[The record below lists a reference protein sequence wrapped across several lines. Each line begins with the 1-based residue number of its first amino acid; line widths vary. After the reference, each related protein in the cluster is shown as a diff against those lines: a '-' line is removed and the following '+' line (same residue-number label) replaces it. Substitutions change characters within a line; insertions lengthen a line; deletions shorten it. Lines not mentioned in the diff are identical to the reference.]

1 MTKGDLMF
9 NKDDFKAVNA
19 IRTLAI
25 AQIEKANS
33 GHPGLPMGASPM
45 AYTVFNKVLKANPAN
60 PSFFDRDRFVLS
72 AGHGSAMLYSLL
84 HLSGYNLSIDD
95 LKNFRQIGSITPG
108 HPEHGMTPG
117 VEVTTGPLGQ
127 GIAQAVG
134 LAVAEKHLAGLYNKE
149 DIEIIDHYTY
159 ALCGDGD
166 LMEGVA
172 YEAMSLAGHLKLDK
186 LILLYDSND
195 ICLDGDLN
203 TSFSES
209 VKDRVIA
216 QGWDYE
222 RVEDGEDLEAI
233 LKAIESAK
241 KNKKPTMVE
250 VKTVI
255 GFGSANEGTNKVHGA
270 PIGSD
275 DFENVK
281 KAYGWEAEDFVI
293 SDDIYETFKK
303 GIGERGKKAN
313 EGWDEL
319 LKEYEEKYP
328 EGYKDLMAGINREL
342 PENFMD
348 DVKKYSHEDKALAT
362 RASSGEILQDLAK
375 ISRNI
380 WGGSADLFSS
390 NKTNIKETDA
400 FRDETPAGRNVWYGV
415 REFAMAAVGNGI
427 MAHGGTFHHVSTFF
441 VFSDYL
447 KAAVRLSALSKH
459 PLTYVMTHDSVAVGE
474 DGPTHE
480 PIDQL
485 AMLRAIP
492 NTIVLRPADANE
504 TRLAWKIALESK
516 DKPVVIALTRQN
528 VPNLKQTENL
538 DSIDKG
544 GYVIKDSSNPDLAL
558 IATGSEVSLALEV
571 ADKLEEEGK
580 NVRVISMPSVEL
592 FKAQDKSYR
601 EEVLPDDLRNRV
613 SIEMASSFGW
623 GDLIGLDG
631 LNISIDRF
639 GISGPGGDVAAELGF
654 TSEKII
660 EKIKD
665 KFY

>member
-1 MTKGDLMF
+1 MF

-19 IRTLAI
+19 VRTLSI

-45 AYTVFNKVLKANPAN
+45 AYTLFNKVLKANPAN

-84 HLSGYNLSIDD
+84 HLSGYDISIDD

-108 HPEHGMTPG
+108 HPEVGMTPG

-134 LAVAEKHLAGLYNKE
+134 LAACEKHLAGLYNKE
-149 DIEIIDHYTY
+149 DINIIDHYTY

-166 LMEGVA
+166 LMEGVS
-172 YEAMSLAGHLKLDK
+172 YESMSLAGHLKLDK
-186 LILLYDSND
+186 LIILYDSND
-195 ICLDGDLN
+195 ICLDGNLS

-216 QGWDYE
+216 QNWAYD
-222 RVEDGEDLEAI
+222 RVEDGEDLDSI
-233 LKAIESAK
+233 LAAIEKAK
-241 KNKKPTMVE
+241 KNDKPTLIE
-250 VKTVI
+250 IKTVI
-255 GFGSANEGTNKVHGA
+255 GFGSKNQGTNKVHGA
-270 PIGSD
+270 PIGAE
-275 DFENVK
+275 DFELVK
-281 KAYGWEAEDFVI
+281 KAYKWDAEDFEI
-293 SDDIYETFKK
+293 SEDVYETFKN
-303 GIGERGKKAN
+303 GIAKRGKEAN
-313 EGWDEL
+313 EAWDKL
-319 LKEYEEKYP
+319 LKEYSEKYP
-328 EGYKDLMAGINREL
+328 EDYKELMAGINREL
-342 PENFMD
+342 PDNFLD
-348 DVKKYSHEDKALAT
+348 QVKRYSHEDKALAT

-390 NKTNIKETDA
+390 NKTNIKETEA
-400 FRDETPAGRNVWYGV
+400 FRDETPAGRNLWYGV
-415 REFAMAAVGNGI
+415 REFAMAAIGNGI

-441 VFSDYL
+441 VFADYL
-447 KAAVRLSALSKH
+447 KAAVRLSALSH
-459 PLTYVMTHDSVAVGE
+459 LPLSYVMTHDSVAVGE

-480 PIDQL
+480 PIEQL
-485 AMLRAIP
+485 AMLRSIP

-504 TRLAWKIALESK
+504 TRLAWKVALESK

-528 VPNLKQTENL
+528 VPNLKETEDL
-538 DSIDKG
+538 TSIDKG
-544 GYVIKDSSNPDLAL
+544 AYIIKDSENPELIL
-558 IATGSEVSLALEV
+558 IATGSEVALALD
-571 ADKLEEEGK
+571 ASKKLEEEGK
-580 NVRVISMPSVEL
+580 AVRVVSMPSQEL
-592 FKAQDKSYR
+592 FKAQDRDYK
-601 EEVLPDDLRNRV
+601 EKILPADVRNRV

-623 GDLIGLDG
+623 GEFTGLDG

-639 GISGPGGDVAAELGF
+639 GISGPGGDVASKLGF
-654 TSEKII
+654 NTEDIVA
-660 EKIKD
+660 KIKQ

>member
-1 MTKGDLMF
+1 MF

-84 HLSGYNLSIDD
+84 HLSGYDLSIDD

-134 LAVAEKHLAGLYNKE
+134 LAVAEKHLGGLYNKE

-186 LILLYDSND
+186 LIILYDSND

-222 RVEDGEDLEAI
+222 RVEDGEDLGAI

-241 KNKKPTMVE
+241 ENKKPTMVE

-270 PIGSD
+270 PIGAE

-293 SDDIYETFKK
+293 SDDIYEIFKK

-313 EGWDEL
+313 EDWDKL

-328 EGYKDLMAGINREL
+328 EDYKDLMAGINREL

-348 DVKKYSHEDKALAT
+348 EVKKYSHEDKALAT

-400 FRDETPAGRNVWYGV
+400 FRDETPAGRNLWYGV

-492 NTIVLRPADANE
+492 NTIILRPADANE

-528 VPNLKQTENL
+528 VPNLKQTEDL

-601 EEVLPDDLRNRV
+601 QEVLPDDLRNRV

-623 GDLIGLDG
+623 GDLTGLDG

-654 TSEKII
+654 TSEEII